1 MTPTLLAYQIDPKK
15 LGKMQIVCLRLG
27 IRVQAVDPADFG
39 QTIGALA
46 GVLPREP
53 DAPAAP
59 LPGEMLVMAHF
70 RPGLLEGMLQGWRA
84 AHIPPVA
91 LKAMQTRT
99 PPGRPP
105 RSMPRSPKSTP
116 PCTAAAARTRREIS
130 RFTAKNRLTSVHACT
145 MLWTQVCTYRQSGEE
160 SLTAFVFAADI
171 AKGSRL

>member
-15 LGKMQIVCLRLG
+15 LGKMQIVC
-27 IRVQAVDPADFG
+27 PADFG
-39 QTIGALA
+39 QPIGALA

-91 LKAMQTRT
+91 LKAMLTDTNAAWTAPALYAEIAREHAAMHSG
-99 PPGRPP
+99 GRAH
-105 RSMPRSPKSTP
+105 K
-116 PCTAAAARTRREIS
+116 A
-130 RFTAKNRLTSVHACT
+130 
-145 MLWTQVCTYRQSGEE
+145 
-160 SLTAFVFAADI
+160 
-171 AKGSRL
+171 

>member
-27 IRVQAVDPADFG
+27 IRVQAVDPADFC

-59 LPGEMLVMAHF
+59 LPGEMLVMA
-70 RPGLLEGMLQGWRA
+70 
-84 AHIPPVA
+84 
-91 LKAMQTRT
+91 RT

>member
-1 MTPTLLAYQIDPKK
+1 MTPTLLAYQIDPNK

-84 AHIPPVA
+84 R
-91 LKAMQTRT
+91 LKACAPGFMNRH
-99 PPGRPP
+99 PPSDSVACDHPRVIAAFEEPADARCAHVPWFVQAGPKIGRPRARRKM
-105 RSMPRSPKSTP
+105 RSLQICAKSMRFRASP
-116 PCTAAAARTRREIS
+116 
-130 RFTAKNRLTSVHACT
+130 
-145 MLWTQVCTYRQSGEE
+145 
-160 SLTAFVFAADI
+160 
-171 AKGSRL
+171 

>member
-27 IRVQAVDPADFG
+27 IR
-39 QTIGALA
+39 
-46 GVLPREP
+46 VLPREP

-91 LKAMQTRT
+91 LKAMLTDT
-99 PPGRPP
+99 NAAW
-105 RSMPRSPKSTP
+105 
-116 PCTAAAARTRREIS
+116 TAPALYAE
-130 RFTAKNRLTSVHACT
+130 
-145 MLWTQVCTYRQSGEE
+145 
-160 SLTAFVFAADI
+160 I
-171 AKGSRL
+171 AKEHAAMHSGGRAHKA

>member
-27 IRVQAVDPADFG
+27 IRVQAIDPADFG

-70 RPGLLEGMLQGWRA
+70 RPGLLEGM
-84 AHIPPVA
+84 PVA
-91 LKAMQTRT
+91 LKAMLTDTNAAWTATALYAEIAREHAAMHSG
-99 PPGRPP
+99 GRAH
-105 RSMPRSPKSTP
+105 K
-116 PCTAAAARTRREIS
+116 A
-130 RFTAKNRLTSVHACT
+130 
-145 MLWTQVCTYRQSGEE
+145 
-160 SLTAFVFAADI
+160 
-171 AKGSRL
+171 

>member
-27 IRVQAVDPADFG
+27 IRG

-91 LKAMQTRT
+91 LKAMLTDT
-99 PPGRPP
+99 NAAW
-105 RSMPRSPKSTP
+105 
-116 PCTAAAARTRREIS
+116 TAPALYAE
-130 RFTAKNRLTSVHACT
+130 
-145 MLWTQVCTYRQSGEE
+145 
-160 SLTAFVFAADI
+160 I
-171 AKGSRL
+171 AKEHAAMHSGGRAHKA

>member
-70 RPGLLEGMLQGWRA
+70 RPALCFSSPVKMPTHVNLVKTPTDW
-84 AHIPPVA
+84 PPN
-91 LKAMQTRT
+91 LKN
-99 PPGRPP
+99 
-105 RSMPRSPKSTP
+105 
-116 PCTAAAARTRREIS
+116 CI
-130 RFTAKNRLTSVHACT
+130 
-145 MLWTQVCTYRQSGEE
+145 
-160 SLTAFVFAADI
+160 
-171 AKGSRL
+171 

>member
-1 MTPTLLAYQIDPKK
+1 MTPTLLAYQIEPGK
-15 LGKMQIVCLRLG
+15 LGKMQVVCLRLG

-84 AHIPPVA
+84 AHIPP
-91 LKAMQTRT
+91 
-99 PPGRPP
+99 
-105 RSMPRSPKSTP
+105 
-116 PCTAAAARTRREIS
+116 ARRGLLG
-130 RFTAKNRLTSVHACT
+130 RLTPELIAKA
-145 MLWTQVCTYRQSGEE
+145 RE
-160 SLTAFVFAADI
+160 SLR
-171 AKGSRL
+171 KLL

>member
-27 IRVQAVDPADFG
+27 IRAVSY
-39 QTIGALA
+39 THLALA

-91 LKAMQTRT
+91 LKAMLTDT
-99 PPGRPP
+99 NAAW
-105 RSMPRSPKSTP
+105 
-116 PCTAAAARTRREIS
+116 TAPALYAE
-130 RFTAKNRLTSVHACT
+130 
-145 MLWTQVCTYRQSGEE
+145 
-160 SLTAFVFAADI
+160 I
-171 AKGSRL
+171 AKEHAAMHSGGRAHKA

>member
-15 LGKMQIVCLRLG
+15 LGKMQIVCLLLG
-27 IRVQAVDPADFG
+27 ILVKAID

-91 LKAMQTRT
+91 LKAMLTD
-99 PPGRPP
+99 PNAAW
-105 RSMPRSPKSTP
+105 
-116 PCTAAAARTRREIS
+116 TAPALYAE
-130 RFTAKNRLTSVHACT
+130 
-145 MLWTQVCTYRQSGEE
+145 
-160 SLTAFVFAADI
+160 I
-171 AKGSRL
+171 AKEHAAMHSGGRAHKA